1 MMRKRT
7 FEDRF
12 LDMVVYALLFLVV
25 VISLYPVIYVF
36 SNSISSPDS
45 VLRKEVWL
53 LPIGFSMSSYELAF
67 EHKYIMPSYLN
78 TVIYTVC
85 GTLYSMVLTILGGY
99 ALSRKRLIGRDFFML
114 FIGFTMLF
122 GGGLIPTY
130 LLVKQLGM
138 INTIWAM
145 IIPCAISPFN
155 LILIRTSMQ
164 QIPDSLEESARIDGA
179 NDWVI
184 LFRIVLPMSIPVL
197 ATITLFYAI
206 GQWNGFLTALI
217 YLNSKELYPL
227 QLILRELLIT
237 MTDNTMNR
245 EMTIDKESL
254 RQLTPMGFKS
264 AIIMISMLPLLV
276 VYPFIQRYFVK
287 GVMIG
292 AIKG

>member
-184 LFRIVLPMSIPVL
+184 LLRIVLPMSIPVL